1 VDLNIVFFGGFI
13 VAIISA
19 AISYV
24 IADRNGMNKIGW
36 TLLGFLLGLI
46 GLLIT
51 FLVAFSKT
59 RNARV

>member
-1 VDLNIVFFGGFI
+1 MDFNIVFLGGFV
-13 VAIISA
+13 VAILCA

-36 TLLGFLLGLI
+36 TLLGFFLGVI

-51 FLVAFSKT
+51 FLVAFAKT
-59 RNARV
+59 DDKV